1 MELLK
6 HLSQRQYID
15 GEELKARIK
24 IQEILSILTIKK

>member
-15 GEELKARIK
+15 GKWQVEEARIK
-24 IQEILSILTIKK
+24 IPKRYYQSLQ

>member
-6 HLSQRQYID
+6 HLSQRQYMIVD
-15 GEELKARIK
+15 GLKARIK

>member
-15 GEELKARIK
+15 GEWVESANKNTTRGV
-24 IQEILSILTIKK
+24 